1 MDLSGKKILITGASG
16 FVGSRICER
25 LYLGSDAKA
34 TALIRNIGK
43 ASRIGRMRIHMV
55 KGDVLDPVVMDRL
68 IGDAEI
74 VIHLVAGSRQ
84 SIVDGT
90 RIVARLCRKHR
101 VSRMVH
107 MSSAAVYGIRPNEDH
122 TSEDAPL
129 RKTGNPYSDA
139 KIEAEQIVRK
149 ETEKGLSSAVLRP
162 RIIWG
167 PYSSWVQS
175 FYHQVTNGT
184 FCLVDHGEGACNTI
198 FIDNLVDATLLCMQ
212 HQQAI
217 GNVFFVTDDE
227 RITWREFY
235 GRWGSFLGEEIRF
248 LSVDSS
254 GYPST
259 GRKPGMMRETKAFL
273 ASPAWKTLL
282 LEAPGLNRISKKAF
296 GYLSGLPE
304 DKKIWIKDLLGV
316 DRPERNLQ
324 RRKDPL
330 TAVDPARVQRE
341 SGKGYTNIEK
351 IKTRIGYRPRVDFRT
366 GSELTREWLAFAG
379 FLG

>member
-1 MDLSGKKILITGASG
+1 MDLHGRKILITGASG
-16 FVGSRICER
+16 FVGSRLCER
-25 LYLGSDAKA
+25 LYLGSDAKV

-43 ASRIGRMRIHMV
+43 ASRIGRMRIPMV
-55 KGDVLDPVVMDRL
+55 KGDVLDPVLMDRL

-90 RIVARLCRKHR
+90 RLVSRLCRKHKVAR
-101 VSRMVH
+101 FVH
-107 MSSAAVYGIRPNEDH
+107 MSSAAVYGIQANEDH
-122 TSEDAPL
+122 TTEDAPL

-139 KIEAEQIVRK
+139 KIEAELIVRK

-175 FYHQVTNGT
+175 FYHQVTDNT
-184 FCLVDHGEGACNTI
+184 FCLVDNGEGACNTI
-198 FIDNLVDATLLCMQ
+198 FIDNLVDATLLCVQ
-212 HQQAI
+212 HEQAI
-217 GNVFFVTDDE
+217 GQVFFVTDDE
-227 RITWREFY
+227 KISWREFY
-235 GRWGSFLGEEIRF
+235 GRWASYLGQEIRF
-248 LSVDSS
+248 PFVDSS
-254 GYPST
+254 SYLPS
-259 GRKPGMMRETKAFL
+259 GKKPSLIQETKAFL
-273 ASPAWKTLL
+273 TSPAWKTLL
-282 LEAPGLNRISKKAF
+282 LEAPGVNRISKKAF
-296 GYLSGLPE
+296 GYLSGLP
-304 DKKIWIKDLLGV
+304 DQKKIWIKDWLGV
-316 DRPERNLQ
+316 DRPEKNLRYRN
-324 RRKDPL
+324 DPL
-330 TAVDPARVQRE
+330 VTLDPARVQRE

>member
-1 MDLSGKKILITGASG
+1 MDLSGRKILITGASG
-16 FVGSRICER
+16 FVGSRLCER
-25 LYLGSDAKA
+25 LYLGTDTKP

-43 ASRIGRMRIHMV
+43 ASRIGRMRIPMV
-55 KGDVLDPVVMDRL
+55 KGDVLDPVLMDRL

-90 RIVARLCRKHR
+90 RLVARLCRKHKVAR
-101 VSRMVH
+101 FVH
-107 MSSAAVYGIRPNEDH
+107 MSSAAVYGIQANEDH
-122 TSEDAPL
+122 TTEDAPL
-129 RKTGNPYSDA
+129 RNTGNPYSDA
-139 KIEAEQIVRK
+139 KIEAEIVVRK
-149 ETEKGLSSAVLRP
+149 ETEKGLSSVVLRP

-175 FYHQVTNGT
+175 FYHQVTGNA
-184 FCLVDHGEGACNTI
+184 FCLVDDGKGACNTI
-198 FIDNLVDATLLCMQ
+198 FIDNLVDAILLSIEND
-212 HQQAI
+212 QAV

-227 RITWREFY
+227 KISWREFY
-235 GRWGSFLGEEIRF
+235 GRWASFLGQEVRF

-254 GYPST
+254 GDSSS
-259 GRKPGMMRETKAFL
+259 GRKPGLLRETKAFL

-282 LEAPGLNRISKKAF
+282 LEAPGVNRISKKAF
-296 GYLSGLPE
+296 GYLSHLP
-304 DKKIWIKDLLGV
+304 DPKKISIKDWLGV
-316 DRPERNLQ
+316 DRPEKNLQ
-324 RRKDPL
+324 YRKDPL
-330 TAVDPARVQRE
+330 VTLDPARVQRE
-341 SGKGYTNIEK
+341 SGKGYTSIEK